1 MENTFSLQRAGLL
14 FIRQLTM
21 QLKASIIALGA
32 IVGILLMIG
41 GLVVSFGNTTYTSTN
56 FLGLAMPMF
65 FIGGFVLTS
74 AIFAELNN
82 PHRGFLYLMLPATAM
97 EKLLSAWAITSLLYT
112 VIGIVVMMTVNLT
125 LIAFSSVFSLNRVEL
140 VNLLSLDML
149 RMFGIYLT
157 TQTIFLVGAIHFR
170 RAQFFKTVLSLF
182 ALMMAISAFA
192 VIIGFAVFHNEL
204 PFDNMKGNVNINL
217 MDSEGWSNASKILF
231 WVLLAPFMLIVTYFK
246 IKEREV

>member
-1 MENTFSLQRAGLL
+1 MENTFNIQRAGLQ

-32 IVGILLMIG
+32 IAGILLMIG
-41 GLVVSFGNTTYTSTN
+41 GLVVSFGNTTYTSAN

-74 AIFAELNN
+74 VIFAELNN

-97 EKLLSAWAITSLLYT
+97 EKLLSTWAITSLLYT
-112 VIGIVVMMTVNLT
+112 AIGILVMMTVNIT
-125 LIAFSSVFSLNRVEL
+125 LVAYSSIFSLNSVEL
-140 VNLLSLDML
+140 VNPFSYEML
-149 RMFGIYLT
+149 RMFGIYLI

-170 RAQFFKTVLSLF
+170 RAQFFKTVLSLL
-182 ALMMAISAFA
+182 ALMMAISAFTA
-192 VIIGFAVFHNEL
+192 IFGFAIFYNGL
-204 PFDNMKGNVNINL
+204 KFGNFNVNINI
-217 MDSEGWSNASKILF
+217 MDSDSWSAAGEILF
-231 WVLLAPFMLIVTYFK
+231 WALLAPFMLTVTYFK

>member
-1 MENTFSLQRAGLL
+1 
-14 FIRQLTM
+14 
-21 QLKASIIALGA
+21 
-32 IVGILLMIG
+32 
-41 GLVVSFGNTTYTSTN
+41 
-56 FLGLAMPMF
+56 
-65 FIGGFVLTS
+65 
-74 AIFAELNN
+74 
-82 PHRGFLYLMLPATAM
+82 
-97 EKLLSAWAITSLLYT
+97 
-112 VIGIVVMMTVNLT
+112 
-125 LIAFSSVFSLNRVEL
+125 
-140 VNLLSLDML
+140 
-149 RMFGIYLT
+149 MFGIYLT

-231 WVLLAPFMLIVTYFK
+231 WLLLAPFMLIVTYFK